1 MVPGRPKKTSQYPKR
16 VYQKHGALYF
26 VDVRNKWHR
35 LGPVGMPASEI
46 HASLAELL
54 EAAPLGTMA
63 ALIERYT
70 REVIPTK
77 GKRTAES
84 QRLELPRLAAVFG
97 HMAVSDVMP
106 SDCWGYYTARG
117 SGSAAHHEVRLLS
130 HVFTWALRWGLA
142 KVNPAR
148 GLGLKTP
155 EARTRYVTDD
165 EFLSVRAMAH
175 PMIGYAMD
183 LTLLTALRQG
193 DILALERRHLTDAG
207 LVLEKAGKTG
217 KGLLVLW
224 DENLRAVTGSLLREK
239 PQMRRALICTR
250 RGTRMTSRGFASM
263 WQRLM
268 AKAKLAGVAH
278 FTFHDLRA
286 KSLSDAPTL
295 QDAATRAQHSDSRV
309 TARVYR
315 RLPERVQ
322 PLSILDNGPLMLD
335 RPTKAVRKPLKN

>member
-1 MVPGRPKKTSQYPKR
+1 MVPGKPKKTSPYPKR
-16 VYQKHGALYF
+16 VYARHGALYF
-26 VDVRNKWHR
+26 VDVRGKWHR
-35 LGPVGMPASEI
+35 LGAIGMSASAI
-46 HASLAELL
+46 HGRLAELL
-54 EAAPLGTMA
+54 EAAPSGTMA
-63 ALIERYT
+63 ALIEKYT

-77 GKRTAES
+77 AARTAQA

-97 HMAVSDVMP
+97 HMAVADVMP

-142 KVNPAR
+142 KLNPAR

-155 EARTRYVTDD
+155 EARTRYVADE
-165 EFLSVRAMAH
+165 EFLAVRGLAH
-175 PMIGYAMD
+175 PMLGYAMD

-207 LVLEKAGKTG
+207 LVLEAAGKTG
-217 KGLLVLW
+217 KGLLVEW
-224 DENLRAVTGSLLREK
+224 DDNLRAVTAACLREK

-286 KSLSDAPTL
+286 KSLSDSPSL
-295 QDAATRAQHSDSRV
+295 QDATTRAQHSDSRV

-315 RLPERVQ
+315 RLPERVK
-322 PLSILDNGPLMLD
+322 PLSILDNGPSMLD
-335 RPTKAVRKPLKN
+335 RPTKPVRKPLKN